1 MKKINAKAFPIL
13 CNFYNLQQYF
23 NKKYCF
29 PSQKKIIQLIHM
41 KYGVDVSIA
50 TLNRWLKEME
60 IRGLIK
66 RKRRIKRD
74 PVYGIMFRS
83 TLYTI
88 GRKGYI
94 ILRNAG
100 ILALN
105 EFKKT
110 VKAPKNQYEK
120 AQELISA
127 MFKKGDMTFS
137 EFQEKCHT

>member
-13 CNFYNLQQYF
+13 CNFYNLQTYF
-23 NKKYCF
+23 NKKYSF
-29 PSQKKIIQLIHM
+29 PSQQKIIQLINM
-41 KYGVDVSIA
+41 KYGVEISIA

-60 IRGLIK
+60 KRGLIK
-66 RKRRIKRD
+66 RKRRIRRSE
-74 PVYGIMFRS
+74 VYGMMFKS

-100 ILALN
+100 ILALA
-105 EFKKT
+105 EVKKF

-127 MFKKGDMTFS
+127 MFKKGDMTFN
-137 EFQEKCHT
+137 EFQSKCHT